1 MNRWDG
7 SPPEGYE
14 AARKAMQRGA
24 KPIVVVAM
32 LRLLYP
38 CRVCGARPLQPCRTR
53 RGGTHPARG
62 EG

>member
-1 MNRWDG
+1 MAWDG

-24 KPIVVVAM
+24 RPHVVVTL

-38 CRVCGARPLQPCRTR
+38 CHVCGARALQPCRTR
-53 RGGTHPARG
+53 RKGTHPTRG
-62 EG
+62 DV